1 MDMLS
6 MTGFG
11 TGEGAAGPVTITV
24 EFRSV
29 NHRFLDVSLKL
40 PSLLAPF
47 ELDVRNFL
55 KDNIAR
61 GRVSVSVQVEVDRAA
76 AATGADP
83 ERLAQGIRMVQ
94 TAAAELARA
103 TGEPAEPVKLKH
115 LLMLPDLFRVEEPD
129 LDPEDARTALMQA
142 LAGAARGLQEMKKA
156 EGAALVT
163 EMLGRLDTVEAKLAQ
178 VRALAPLAAAE
189 IQRKLNERLEKL
201 LAEPL
206 EPQRLAQEVAL
217 LADRSNINEECERLG
232 IHIRHFRA
240 AFTEGGQ
247 VAKRL
252 NFLLQEMHR
261 EVNTMGSKTNLMDI
275 TQAVIV
281 MKDEVES
288 LREQIQNLE

>member
-1 MDMLS
+1 MLS

-11 TGEGAAGPVTITV
+11 TGEGTAGPVTITA

-40 PSLLAPF
+40 PSLLAAY
-47 ELDVRNFL
+47 ELEVRNFL

-61 GRVSVSVQVEVDRAA
+61 GRVSVSVQVEMARGAA
-76 AATGADP
+76 ASGADP

-94 TAAAELARA
+94 AAAAELSRA

-129 LDPEDARTALMQA
+129 LDPEDLHTALMQA
-142 LAGAARGLQEMKKA
+142 MAGATGSLQEMKKA
-156 EGAALVT
+156 EGAALMR
-163 EMLGRLDTVEAKLAQ
+163 EMNGRLDIVETKLGE
-178 VRALAPLAAAE
+178 VRTLAPLAAIE
-189 IQRKLNERLEKL
+189 IQRKLSDRLAKL
-201 LAEPL
+201 LSEPL

-232 IHIRHFRA
+232 IHIEHFRA
-240 AFTEGGQ
+240 AFVEGGQ
-247 VAKRL
+247 VAKRI

>member
-11 TGEGAAGPVTITV
+11 TGEGTAGPVTITA

-40 PSLLAPF
+40 PSLLAAY

-61 GRVSVSVQVEVDRAA
+61 GRVSVSVQVELARGEV
-76 AATGADP
+76 TSGADP

-94 TAAAELARA
+94 TAAAELAKA
-103 TGEPAEPVKLKH
+103 TGRPVEPVTLAH
-115 LLMLPDLFRVEEPD
+115 LLQLPELFRVEDPE
-129 LDPEDARTALMQA
+129 LDPEQVRAALMAA
-142 LAGAARGLQEMKKA
+142 LAGAARGLLEMKKQ
-156 EGAALVT
+156 EGAALVR
-163 EMLGRLDTVEAKLAQ
+163 EMNGRLDIVEQKLGE
-178 VRALAPLAAAE
+178 VRLLAPQAAVE
-189 IQRKLNERLEKL
+189 IQRKLNERLAKL
-201 LAEPL
+201 LSEPL
-206 EPQRLAQEVAL
+206 EPQRMAQEVAL

-232 IHIRHFRA
+232 IHIEHFRA

-247 VAKRL
+247 VAKRI